1 MSPVRRKPPKEVAC
15 RRVPNGHS
23 RLNGAAAALFRS
35 VGKLRPAV
43 PEIGVGGR
51 FENGSHAIRCPAL
64 GRTRRNG
71 KAPSSSAPP
80 RVRSQWCRRQIA
92 ERRAHCTEGAHG
104 TGRAQPHGSL
114 AGASGKDG
122 RTVRPSGVIYAG
134 PSKDPG
140 PAARVPTGDMVV
152 RRHGCQWCASRQRRI
167 GPRSTR
173 RRPGACGPGMNSV
186 RKGISFPLAM
196 AVLESVRH
204 AATEGSAAGGRTMR
218 VRGTGETRS
227 YGVAAAGRARR
238 LQGSASGSPARAGAA
253 ASARR
258 GRGWPRE
265 MAWRRARGWGTA
277 RPVRGGEGVV
287 GARCVPNGRPRP
299 NSPAIPRGCGA
310 GPILRGGSS
319 RRRLA
324 RDNYCYQEPIR
335 QFHRFRPAAPRPLV
349 TRRQS

>member
-35 VGKLRPAV
+35 VGKLRPVA

-71 KAPSSSAPP
+71 KAQSSSAPP

-122 RTVRPSGVIYAG
+122 RTVRPSGAIYAG

-152 RRHGCQWCASRQRRI
+152 RRHGCQWSASRQRRI

-173 RRPGACGPGMNSV
+173 RPPGRMRPGHEFGAQRHFLPARDGGT
-186 RKGISFPLAM
+186 GI
-196 AVLESVRH
+196 
-204 AATEGSAAGGRTMR
+204 GSARGDGR
-218 VRGTGETRS
+218 V
-227 YGVAAAGRARR
+227 
-238 LQGSASGSPARAGAA
+238 
-253 ASARR
+253 RR
-258 GRGWPRE
+258 GRRDHEGTGNGRDAVVRGRRGWP
-265 MAWRRARGWGTA
+265 GQTA
-277 RPVRGGEGVV
+277 AGFCERFSG
-287 GARCVPNGRPRP
+287 
-299 NSPAIPRGCGA
+299 PRGCGPQARVEA
-310 GPILRGGSS
+310 GDGPVRWPGAERGDG
-319 RRRLA
+319 A
-324 RDNYCYQEPIR
+324 RHGPCG
-335 QFHRFRPAAPRPLV
+335 V
-349 TRRQS
+349 VKG